1 MSNLIAITIGD
12 IKGIGIDILIKAQNS
27 NKINNYILFTNE
39 QIINNYLKKNK
50 IKLKI
55 NKINSDKKKIGFEKN
70 KINIFSYKA
79 RSLEENTFKSLEF
92 AYKFCVNKICIGIIT
107 LPLRKD
113 LIKNKIDKNFI
124 GQTEFFQN
132 IDKKDSVNMI
142 LFHKKIIVSPLTT
155 HIEVKKIS
163 KIISNKKFL
172 YKQIVSLY
180 NSLKFDFMINKPK
193 IIISGFNPHS
203 GENGNI
209 GKEEIKSLIPV
220 IKKLKK
226 NGISI
231 YGPFSADS
239 ILVKENLKN
248 YDCFV
253 FMFHDQ
259 ALIPFK
265 YISQFSGVNYTSNL
279 KIIRTSPD
287 HGTAYNLVGTN
298 KITDKSFINCFKL
311 VKKIYKNR
319 IINGKS

>member
-39 QIINNYLKKNK
+39 KIINNYLKKSK

-55 NKINSDKKKIGFEKN
+55 NKINSDKKNIGFEKN

-209 GKEEIKSLIPV
+209 GQEEIKSLIPV

-259 ALIPFK
+259 ALITFK